1 MTIREEKINLKK
13 RKKAGADKDYTSNTS
28 AAATA
33 SASAAKPT
41 NAADNV
47 AASSSAA
54 AAAAAS
60 TKPPRTNQ
68 SSGPKKTGVFVSN
81 LPPSTT
87 VAQLAS
93 VFTKAGVLLIGD
105 DGEPR
110 IKLYT
115 DADGK
120 FKGEALVIYFKEG
133 SVDLAVR
140 LLDDTE
146 LEMGAGEGNMKVK
159 EAEYGD
165 GWTADKKEGTNG
177 EAKVETAAEGKEGAS
192 ATVVPGTGAA
202 KRTYTAEEKQ
212 RMTKRI
218 KAMQK

>member
-1 MTIREEKINLKK
+1 M
-13 RKKAGADKDYTSNTS
+13 
-28 AAATA
+28 
-33 SASAAKPT
+33 
-41 NAADNV
+41 
-47 AASSSAA
+47 
-54 AAAAAS
+54 
-60 TKPPRTNQ
+60 
-68 SSGPKKTGVFVSN
+68 
-81 LPPSTT
+81 
-87 VAQLAS
+87 
-93 VFTKAGVLLIGD
+93 LLIGD

-110 IKLYT
+110 IKLYN

-133 SVDLAVR
+133 SVSLAVT

-146 LEMGAGEGNMKVK
+146 LVMGAGEGNMRVK

-165 GWTADKKEGTNG
+165 GWSGDKKEGVNTDGKQAEGSSVGTNG
-177 EAKVETAAEGKEGAS
+177 NGAEAKEGEAAA

-218 KAMQK
+218 KTMQK

>member
-1 MTIREEKINLKK
+1 MKK
-13 RKKAGADKDYTSNTS
+13 RKKAGEDTDYTSNQSTL
-28 AAATA
+28 A
-33 SASAAKPT
+33 
-41 NAADNV
+41 
-47 AASSSAA
+47 AASSSAPA
-54 AAAAAS
+54 SAAAS
-60 TKPPRTNQ
+60 TSAAAPARPPRQAPHST
-68 SSGPKKTGVFVSN
+68 GPKKTGVFVSN
-81 LPPSTT
+81 LPFGTT
-87 VAQLAS
+87 VAKLAD
-93 VFTKAGVLLIGD
+93 VFSKAGVLLIGD

-115 DADGK
+115 DAEGR

-146 LEMGAGEGNMKVK
+146 LEVGAGEGNMRVK

-165 GWTADKKEGTNG
+165 GWSGDKKEATNG
-177 EAKVETAAEGKEGAS
+177 TEEKPAEAKAEGGAEADKPS
-192 ATVVPGTGAA
+192 VVPGTGAA